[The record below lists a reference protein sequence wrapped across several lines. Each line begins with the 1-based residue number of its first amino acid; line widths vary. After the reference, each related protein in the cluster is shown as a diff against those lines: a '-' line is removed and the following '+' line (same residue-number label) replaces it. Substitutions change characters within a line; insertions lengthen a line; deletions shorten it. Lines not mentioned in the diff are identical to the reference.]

1 MEVPAQPIDDPG
13 PLGDQVVA
21 VVDQQP
27 DLPGG
32 TVQPGHRQLR
42 FPQRRP
48 GHRQRVDRIRLA
60 VAAAGGAGVGHELG
74 RDPHDLLAGTEQ
86 VALEP
91 A

>member
-13 PLGDQVVA
+13 PLGEGVVTM
-21 VVDQQP
+21 VDQQP

-48 GHRQRVDRIRLA
+48 RHRQRVDRIRLA
-60 VAAAGGAGVGHELG
+60 IGAAGGAGVGDELG

-86 VALEP
+86 IALEP

>member
-21 VVDQQP
+21 MVDQQP

-48 GHRQRVDRIRLA
+48 GHGKRVDRIRLA
-60 VAAAGGAGVGHELG
+60 
-74 RDPHDLLAGTEQ
+74 
-86 VALEP
+86 
-91 A
+91 